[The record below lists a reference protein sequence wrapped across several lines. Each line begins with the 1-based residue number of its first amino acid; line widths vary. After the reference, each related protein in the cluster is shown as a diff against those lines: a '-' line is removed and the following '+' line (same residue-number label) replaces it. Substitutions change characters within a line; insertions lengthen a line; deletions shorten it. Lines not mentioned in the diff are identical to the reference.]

1 MKSSALGRARLAGLA
16 VIMAMTTLMAT
27 SPGEAVVYCR
37 AGAYVRGCVQR
48 PPAAAP
54 AVRCGHV
61 GYTRGCVVR

>member
-1 MKSSALGRARLAGLA
+1 MKSSTLARWKLVGGA
-16 VIMAMTTLMAT
+16 VLVGVTTFVTVVPAD
-27 SPGEAVVYCR
+27 AVVYCR
-37 AGAYVRGCVQR
+37 SGYYVKGCVRR